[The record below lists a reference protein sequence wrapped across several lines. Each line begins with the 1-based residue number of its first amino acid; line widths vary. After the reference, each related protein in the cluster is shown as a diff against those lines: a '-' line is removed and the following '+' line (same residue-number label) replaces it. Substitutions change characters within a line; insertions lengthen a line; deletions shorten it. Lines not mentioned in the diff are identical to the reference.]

1 MQDESCEGSLWRR
14 VGNKS
19 LGFNVRHVGILLGK
33 LGKPT
38 TSAVPDDVIA
48 RGVCNH
54 LHRVVGVSLALLGR
68 VPKLVVT
75 SIAKVG

>member
-38 TSAVPDDVIA
+38 TSAVPDDVS
-48 RGVCNH
+48 VCNH
-54 LHRVVGVSLALLGR
+54 LHRVVGVSLALLSR